1 MSHACLR
8 GKIMRPHGVL
18 KLIAAALAV
27 SACSD
32 RTTAP
37 AHCDKPELLSTVI
50 SANESNVL
58 SFFLDAR
65 TLSADSIR
73 INYATA
79 DLPGTSPSFSITG
92 DTVRAFALGLV
103 PSATYSVSVVAYND
117 CGSSNSD
124 QVLYTTGALPSDIPT
139 YRATGS
145 HAAPGYTVFAAGNY
159 GLVADSTG
167 RIVWYHRFT
176 NGPGLNF
183 QAQPNGRYAARPSAD
198 AGSAGAFVEIAPTGS
213 ITRTLGCAKGLSP
226 RMHDLIA
233 QTDGSYWLLC
243 DEIRTLD
250 LTAQGS
256 GPTVRVMGTAVQH
269 VSGSGDLM
277 FEWSPFDHLEVD
289 LSILKPEDLT
299 GPAVNWTH
307 GNAIDID
314 RDGNLIV
321 SYRNLN
327 EVIKA
332 DTKTGAVIWRLG
344 GKHSSL
350 NLENTASPPFAR
362 QHGARASGN
371 NEIILLDN
379 LGETAFSRAERYV
392 IDPVAGTARIVGAY
406 GYDAGLVAQI
416 GGSAQRVGESHTL
429 VSFGNGAGVQEYDS
443 LGQIVWQLDSHP
455 GYVFRAQ
462 RIRSLYTPGMGDP
475 R

>member
-1 MSHACLR
+1 
-8 GKIMRPHGVL
+8 MRPHGVL

-27 SACSD
+27 SACSGD
-32 RTTAP
+32 KTTGP
-37 AHCDKPELLSTVI
+37 ARCEKPELLSTVI
-50 SANESNVL
+50 SANESNAL

-65 TLSADSIR
+65 TLSADSVR
-73 INYATA
+73 ISYATA
-79 DLPGTSPSFSITG
+79 DVTGTSPSFSILG
-92 DTVRAFALGLV
+92 DTVRAFVLGLF
-103 PSATYSVSVVAYND
+103 PSTTYAVAVVAYND
-117 CGSSNSD
+117 CGSSSSGP
-124 QVLYTTGALPSDIPT
+124 VLFTTGALPSDIPA
-139 YRATGS
+139 YRATGAQ
-145 HAAPGYTVFAAGNY
+145 AAPGYTVFAAGNY

-198 AGSAGAFVEIAPTGS
+198 PGSPGAFVEISPTGS
-213 ITRTLGCAKGLSP
+213 VTRTLSCARGLSP

-243 DEIRTLD
+243 DETRTLD

-256 GPTVRVMGTAVQH
+256 GSSVRVMGTNVQH
-269 VSGSGDLM
+269 VSSSGELM

-289 LSILKPEDLT
+289 LSILKPEDLA
-299 GPAVNWTH
+299 GSAVNWTH

-327 EVIKA
+327 EVIKV
-332 DTKTGAVIWRLG
+332 DTKSGAIMWRLG
-344 GKHSSL
+344 GKHSSF

-362 QHGARASGN
+362 QHGARASGI

-379 LGETAFSRAERYV
+379 LGEAAFSRAERYV
-392 IDPVAGTARIVGAY
+392 VDPASGTARIVGAY

-416 GGSAQRVGESHTL
+416 GGSAQLVGESHTL

-443 LGQIVWQLDSHP
+443 SGKFVWQLDSHP